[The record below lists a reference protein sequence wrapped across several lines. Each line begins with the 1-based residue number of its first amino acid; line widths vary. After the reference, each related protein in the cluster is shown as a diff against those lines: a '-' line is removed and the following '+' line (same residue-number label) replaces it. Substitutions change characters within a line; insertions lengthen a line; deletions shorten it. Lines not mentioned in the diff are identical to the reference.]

1 MQYPNAG
8 SFDRVSL
15 ITGYYITFTR
25 VAFAF
30 DPRRSTRIF
39 SFSQPYCFVRGETFF
54 DFQKSA
60 TKPDRTD
67 RIVMSATFRTH
78 AHPASPIKFW
88 QHRTRNAEETLR
100 DAIRG
105 DDRPRAVGFRA
116 SRYAHAYRRL
126 VSLRTR
132 AIHPDITRPARIRA
146 SRASRAPRVRVRNP
160 VARAFGFPALRVP
173 LPRGTRGP
181 SRFRRPLVPGA
192 RPGRSRTSFP
202 RSAPRGCRGSRKS
215 RLPRHLFRRVSW
227 MRSSACERST
237 TETRAARRASACLA
251 SARTRTASRR
261 RSAARVGG
269 VNRPISRGRRR
280 GCARSSDGAP

>member
-1 MQYPNAG
+1 MIFGQN
-8 SFDRVSL
+8 DRIDRL
-15 ITGYYITFTR
+15 
-25 VAFAF
+25 
-30 DPRRSTRIF
+30 
-39 SFSQPYCFVRGETFF
+39 GEIYLLKNFR
-54 DFQKSA
+54 
-60 TKPDRTD
+60 TKNYRTDRTD

-146 SRASRAPRVRVRNP
+146 SRASRAPPACACVTLSRGH
-160 VARAFGFPALRVP
+160 FGFPALRVP

-261 RSAARVGG
+261 RSAAHVGDAS
-269 VNRPISRGRRR
+269 RPTSRGRGR
-280 GCARSSDGAP
+280 GYARSSGDAP